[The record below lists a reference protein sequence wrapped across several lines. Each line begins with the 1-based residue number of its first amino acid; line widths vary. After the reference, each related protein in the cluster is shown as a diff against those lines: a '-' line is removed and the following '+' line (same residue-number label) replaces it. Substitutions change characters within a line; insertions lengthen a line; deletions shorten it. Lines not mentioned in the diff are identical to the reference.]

1 LVVSDNHSARGY
13 GGRGDDRSGPD
24 FAVEIVSPGDRI
36 VFVTGTN
43 FYPLAHNL
51 LVIHEVG

>member
-1 LVVSDNHSARGY
+1 MEDWARP
-13 GGRGDDRSGPD
+13 RG
-24 FAVEIVSPGDRI
+24 IVSTGDRI